1 MHSYKLIIL
10 QICLCCLSPLWGQT
24 LHTERI
30 FLTTEKENCMP
41 GDTLLANGLVI
52 SADSRILSPYSQYVY
67 IECIDDQDSLLFR
80 QKITC
85 NKKGYFYTEIPT
97 QPEWESNLCYL
108 RAYTRLMQNYE
119 PESFTVV
126 PFLLG
131 TVHPQKV
138 EVAREVHAQIFPE
151 SGKLLNDFQQNLA
164 FHLTDDDGFSIT
176 PTQVRLLDAAND
188 TVIHQ
193 ITVSDNGLGKFTFQ
207 PITGKQYR
215 LQVEYDDRFFH
226 FPVETTA
233 SGTALQAIMNRNR
246 LTCHIF
252 SSDKQVLHL
261 FLYHSETGLK
271 EIPLQTGQTATVIN
285 LCGQPKGIY
294 TLFLTDNDYHL
305 LNERSLWLPQN
316 EHPNMTFL
324 LPQTTYASGETLN
337 WECEIPDS
345 SLVFTRIVPQNDLI
359 ATQAYPSLLFG
370 NEILSSIRF
379 PLIDSQEWENQMTEI
394 NNWLLTTRFT
404 LFPVEKRLREEISH
418 PYFAEDVMLLSGTAW
433 EKEGRPLKSGIVIG
447 AQNTK
452 DQLYY
457 SGTTDEKGHFIFP
470 VDDYPTDTRFIL
482 SAQDNKGKLIDC
494 TFTLDTETYPDICI
508 PNPIF
513 RQTPLQTDIL
523 PESASIR
530 YSIDEN
536 QKRVY
541 HIDNVTVE
549 AHRPV
554 NIRKLSRTPINF
566 IGEIELQKR
575 AALSIRSVLNRF
587 PTIVVRV
594 TPEGGGIGELGALN
608 KSRRFNNQ
616 DRERVSVDPSQTS
629 GELGIFWRN
638 VRDSQ
643 LSGGG
648 NSKLTLVIDDEI
660 AFGDINYIL
669 DQPAGGIKS
678 IEIIKPTDTRCVPYN
693 AKGGVV
699 LIRTLQGFDRQNTEQ
714 PLKTPV
720 YPPGIYISS
729 TEPNRQPN
737 APCLSGRYFLL
748 ADIITKDRKVVS
760 FCRAFEV
767 E

>member
-285 LCGQPKGIY
+285 LCGQPKGI
-294 TLFLTDNDYHL
+294 
-305 LNERSLWLPQN
+305 
-316 EHPNMTFL
+316 
-324 LPQTTYASGETLN
+324 
-337 WECEIPDS
+337 
-345 SLVFTRIVPQNDLI
+345 
-359 ATQAYPSLLFG
+359 
-370 NEILSSIRF
+370 
-379 PLIDSQEWENQMTEI
+379 
-394 NNWLLTTRFT
+394 
-404 LFPVEKRLREEISH
+404 
-418 PYFAEDVMLLSGTAW
+418 
-433 EKEGRPLKSGIVIG
+433 
-447 AQNTK
+447 
-452 DQLYY
+452 
-457 SGTTDEKGHFIFP
+457 
-470 VDDYPTDTRFIL
+470 
-482 SAQDNKGKLIDC
+482 
-494 TFTLDTETYPDICI
+494 
-508 PNPIF
+508 
-513 RQTPLQTDIL
+513 
-523 PESASIR
+523 
-530 YSIDEN
+530 
-536 QKRVY
+536 
-541 HIDNVTVE
+541 
-549 AHRPV
+549 
-554 NIRKLSRTPINF
+554 
-566 IGEIELQKR
+566 
-575 AALSIRSVLNRF
+575 
-587 PTIVVRV
+587 
-594 TPEGGGIGELGALN
+594 
-608 KSRRFNNQ
+608 
-616 DRERVSVDPSQTS
+616 
-629 GELGIFWRN
+629 
-638 VRDSQ
+638 
-643 LSGGG
+643 
-648 NSKLTLVIDDEI
+648 
-660 AFGDINYIL
+660 
-669 DQPAGGIKS
+669 
-678 IEIIKPTDTRCVPYN
+678 
-693 AKGGVV
+693 
-699 LIRTLQGFDRQNTEQ
+699 
-714 PLKTPV
+714 
-720 YPPGIYISS
+720 
-729 TEPNRQPN
+729 
-737 APCLSGRYFLL
+737 
-748 ADIITKDRKVVS
+748 
-760 FCRAFEV
+760 
-767 E
+767 